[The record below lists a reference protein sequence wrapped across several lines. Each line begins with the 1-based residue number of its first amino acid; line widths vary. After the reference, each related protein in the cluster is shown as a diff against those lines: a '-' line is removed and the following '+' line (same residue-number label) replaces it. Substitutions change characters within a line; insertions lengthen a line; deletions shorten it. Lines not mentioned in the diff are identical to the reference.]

1 MEKIWQDKINDATI
15 NLEIAEKELKLI
27 NLQANEKKDIKGI
40 EKWLNYTFESSSA
53 LTPEFAQFRRE
64 IKTYIKKQLDANLE
78 LIMPFGTLHF
88 SFSGFIKNKLT
99 GKLVYFSCDDVRGNN
114 DAWYNNLLIRTALN
128 EKDFTGGSNNWCE
141 LPNLSQKALLLT
153 L

>member
-15 NLEIAEKELKLI
+15 NLKIAEKELKLI

-88 SFSGFIKNKLT
+88 AFSGFIKNNI
-99 GKLVYFSCDDVRGNN
+99 LV
-114 DAWYNNLLIRTALN
+114 
-128 EKDFTGGSNNWCE
+128 
-141 LPNLSQKALLLT
+141 
-153 L
+153 